1 MHLKAMGKA
10 LNKKIGKSESPVTRF
25 TPSIN
30 NLRGKPNLGPVRVG
44 RVIGVKKSDPMKKE
58 YKVPS
63 TPKVSG
69 EKWGG

>member
-10 LNKKIGKSESPVTRF
+10 LNKKASSNAVTRF

-30 NLRGKPNLGPVRVG
+30 NLRGKPELGPVRVG
-44 RVIGVKKSDPMKKE
+44 RVVGVNKPMKKE

-69 EKWGG
+69 SKWGG